1 MPILSTPSN
10 DKNHFRSQ
18 KLPRLAT
25 SQALLSIAIASI
37 LSTTAVAAE
46 NDVTQTTDEQSLDEQ
61 SLDKQSLDKQAA
73 LPSTTLD
80 TIVVRA
86 ARDELVQA
94 PSQSP
99 LHQSPID
106 PALVPTHP

>member
-1 MPILSTPSN
+1 MPILSTPSK
-10 DKNHFRSQ
+10 DKNNFRSQ
-18 KLPRLAT
+18 KPPCLAT

-46 NDVTQTTDEQSLDEQ
+46 NDVTQTTDEQSLD
-61 SLDKQSLDKQAA
+61 KQSLDEQAA

-94 PSQSP
+94 PGLS
-99 LHQSPID
+99 
-106 PALVPTHP
+106 V

>member
-1 MPILSTPSN
+1 M
-10 DKNHFRSQ
+10 
-18 KLPRLAT
+18 AT

-46 NDVTQTTDEQSLDEQ
+46 NGVTQTIDEQSLDQQILDEQ
-61 SLDKQSLDKQAA
+61 EA

-94 PSQSP
+94 PGLSIISEQAIEEASISNDISEIVRKMTDERI
-99 LHQSPID
+99 LIT
-106 PALVPTHP
+106 AGRKI